1 MVAAPAAPRAV
12 SAVPEPARAPAAGG
26 KLAPT
31 LRDGKPLCKAWQNG
45 RCPEQHARN
54 CAEGEHFCAHLLKN
68 GRVCGNPGHVDGSKC
83 NNKQRR

>member
-1 MVAAPAAPRAV
+1 MLIGLHLLLMVAAPAAPRAV

-31 LRDGKPLCKAWQNG
+31 LRDGKPLCKAWQKG

-54 CAEGEHFCAHLLKN
+54 CAEGAFLCAFAQEWPCM
-68 GRVCGNPGHVDGSKC
+68 R
-83 NNKQRR
+83 